1 MKWNSNNTI
10 RKAILNRWGIHQH
23 RNQIQVFSE
32 RNLPGFQLYLPLI
45 LKQIVSKYLIE
56 RTKVGKE
63 SSAQQ
68 NITYEPVKRTHNV
81 NQNHSGSWRSLSKG
95 SERPRAISLLGE
107 ILLCCLLGSQT
118 WRDRQKGARSRRRAS
133 YQVGHRARE
142 KAPSWSLTPRW
153 GKHPFPTP
161 GPGPVQTLV
170 LIKLLFLLLLLLPPF
185 FFFVFFLSVSL
196 LLPSHSLSVFRK
208 HQPKIPFHLEQTE
221 DSHFKNP

>member
-68 NITYEPVKRTHNV
+68 NITYEPVKRTHNM
-81 NQNHSGSWRSLSKG
+81 NHSGSWCSLSKG
-95 SERPRAISLLGE
+95 SETPRAISLLGE
-107 ILLCCLLGSQT
+107 ILLCSLLNT
-118 WRDRQKGARSRRRAS
+118 WQPDMERQAKRSPK
-133 YQVGHRARE
+133 QEEG
-142 KAPSWSLTPRW
+142 
-153 GKHPFPTP
+153 
-161 GPGPVQTLV
+161 
-170 LIKLLFLLLLLLPPF
+170 LLPGRSQGKREGSFLKPDSQMRKTSFPHPRPWSCSDSGLDQTTFSPPSPSSSVF
-185 FFFVFFLSVSL
+185 FFFCFLSVSL